1 MCWCGCSPLLGEEDV
16 FRLDVS
22 VVDAAP
28 VQILERQHQR
38 QDDFTGHILLFQ
50 AAAAADELLEQVTL
64 QDTWL

>member
-1 MCWCGCSPLLGEEDV
+1 
-16 FRLDVS
+16 

-28 VQILERQHQR
+28 VQVLKRQHQR

-50 AAAAADELLEQVTL
+50 AAAAANELLEQVTL